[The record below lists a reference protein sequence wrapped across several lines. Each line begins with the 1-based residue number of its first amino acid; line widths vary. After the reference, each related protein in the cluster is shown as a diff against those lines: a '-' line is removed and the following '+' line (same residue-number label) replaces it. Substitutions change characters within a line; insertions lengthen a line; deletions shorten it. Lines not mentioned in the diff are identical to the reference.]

1 MADKPEP
8 VPNGMSIAEASE
20 FWDEHSVADY
30 SSQVVELEFEP
41 ESRSTF
47 VAVED
52 GLVEQLRGRAKETG
66 VSVET
71 LVNLWL
77 QEKLMASG

>member
-1 MADKPEP
+1 MPD
-8 VPNGMSIAEASE
+8 GLSIAKASE

-30 SSQVVELEFEP
+30 PSLLIELEFEP
-41 ESRSTF
+41 DSRSTF

-52 GLVEQLRGRAKETG
+52 GLVERLRGRAKETG

-71 LVNLWL
+71 W
-77 QEKLMASG
+77 